1 MLTGMPLVMMLTQ
14 EVTLYQT
21 LDSMPISKLLFL
33 TLISNKTF
41 MEDGIFQDSQSQ
53 QLKKL
58 TQKLKQQFH
67 QSLLSRNNNRI
78 LKTVLYKLIKMSKQS
93 QLPRTLL
100 KPLKKKLLLH
110 QLALPI
116 LLMQLIKLL
125 LTLMISTNLL
135 TMERKLRAKLSSQLK
150 KKLKDLKR
158 MTMLMRKMLSLPR
171 NLLNNLTRER
181 PRKNKRKLKLLPQL
195 LMLRKLLTKTRL
207 LVLPQKLLQ
216 VD

>member
-14 EVTLYQT
+14 EVTLFQT
-21 LDSMPISKLLFL
+21 LDSMQISKLLFL

-58 TQKLKQQFH
+58 TQKLRQLFH
-67 QSLLSRNNNRI
+67 LSLLSRNNNRI
-78 LKTVLYKLIKMSKQS
+78 LKTVPFKLIKMFKQS
-93 QLPRTLL
+93 QLLRTLL
-100 KPLKKKLLLH
+100 KLLKKKLPLH

-135 TMERKLRAKLSSQLK
+135 TTERKLRAKLSSQLK
-150 KKLKDLKR
+150 KKLKELKR
-158 MTMLMRKMLSLPR
+158 MMMLMRKMLSLPR

-181 PRKNKRKLKLLPQL
+181 PRKNKRKLKLLLQL